1 MMNPAELLQ
10 PNGNIDPRRHSKTP
24 GIAWLH
30 RIVEHFDRAVWVNP
44 EPTTEWDFVQT
55 AKIIRRLFPMFPLT
69 VDGITEAVQALIGA
83 RV

>member
-44 EPTTEWDFVQT
+44 EPTTEWEFVQT
-55 AKIIRRLFPMFPLT
+55 TKIIRRLFPMFPLT
-69 VDGITEAVQALIGA
+69 VDGITEAVQALVGA